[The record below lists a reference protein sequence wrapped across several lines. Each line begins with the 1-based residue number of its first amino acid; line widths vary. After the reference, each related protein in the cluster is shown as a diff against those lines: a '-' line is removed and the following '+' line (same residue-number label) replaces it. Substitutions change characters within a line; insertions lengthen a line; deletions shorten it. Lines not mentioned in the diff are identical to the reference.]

1 MLLSYSL
8 VVIIMSLI
16 ELILFSYDKVASS
29 SKRFRI
35 PVYVLMMPIGFGGAL
50 GALGSMLL
58 YRHKNTKIFF
68 KIPIYFSAV
77 IQAVLWI
84 VILFT
89 YFWRQIWRATIL
101 ITNFVITEINSD
113 IKIINITLII
123 VPIKINIRHIK
134 SILFAIQYMLL

>member
-89 YFWRQIWRATIL
+89 YFWRQI
-101 ITNFVITEINSD
+101 
-113 IKIINITLII
+113 
-123 VPIKINIRHIK
+123 
-134 SILFAIQYMLL
+134 